1 MLLERSSGWTS
12 RQWWGDY
19 MENIIEVL
27 KASDDLSAGKGASAE
42 QIDAASKSL
51 GLAFAEDYLMYLE
64 EFGLAYV
71 NGHELTGIGIIPRN
85 DVVTVTLEKRKLP
98 HVEAIPADWYVI
110 EDTNIDS
117 IVVWQSSKGLVYME
131 SPGSIKQ
138 LYASMAEYILK
149 G

>member
-1 MLLERSSGWTS
+1 
-12 RQWWGDY
+12 

-27 KASDDLSAGKGASAE
+27 KASNDLSAGKGASAE

-71 NGHELTGIGIIPRN
+71 NGHELTGIGVIPRN
-85 DVVTVTLEKRKLP
+85 DVVSVTLEKRKLP
-98 HVEAIPADWYVI
+98 HVE
-110 EDTNIDS
+110 T
-117 IVVWQSSKGLVYME
+117 
-131 SPGSIKQ
+131 PGTIKQ
-138 LYASMAEYILK
+138 IYNTMAEYILK

>member
-1 MLLERSSGWTS
+1 
-12 RQWWGDY
+12 

-71 NGHELTGIGIIPRN
+71 NGHELTGIGVIPRN
-85 DVVTVTLEKRKLP
+85 DVVSVTLEKRKLP
-98 HVEAIPADWYVI
+98 YVEEIPADWYVI

-117 IVVWQSSKGLVYME
+117 IRNYQIIWQEWESTLKSHSKQCLLNHTKE
-131 SPGSIKQ
+131 
-138 LYASMAEYILK
+138 ILNILLPNTS
-149 G
+149 

>member
-1 MLLERSSGWTS
+1 
-12 RQWWGDY
+12 

-51 GLAFAEDYLMYLE
+51 NLEFAEDYLMYLRE
-64 EFGLAYV
+64 YGLAYV